1 MTKQNSNGNSG
12 YRRDDFLLMLHRVQ
26 KEHGKENFIP
36 DEEIQDIAKKL
47 KMPLSEAD
55 GVAGF
60 YTLFS
65 RKPRGTY
72 VIRLCDSLSC
82 RITGSMDILYHI
94 KESLGIR
101 NGETTDDGL
110 FTLEIVNCLGSCDTA
125 PNMMIND
132 ILYTNLNPD
141 KVDVIL
147 SQLKAEVQA

>member
-1 MTKQNSNGNSG
+1 MTNSPNKTNGFE
-12 YRRDDFLLMLHRVQ
+12 RDDFLLLLHEVQ
-26 KEHGKENFIP
+26 KKYSQENYIP
-36 DEEIQDIAKKL
+36 DAEIQDIARKL

-55 GVAGF
+55 GVASF
-60 YTLFS
+60 YSLFA
-65 RKPRGTY
+65 RTPRGQY

-101 NGETTDDGL
+101 NGETTQDGL

-125 PNMMIND
+125 PNMMVND
-132 ILYTNLNPD
+132 VLYKNLNPD

-147 SQLKAEVQA
+147 SQLKAEAAV